1 MSEVAITR
9 VEEAIHSTVDA
20 FNKQDMR
27 VFLSYFTSDTT
38 AYWPDAGELVVGE
51 AVYDRYRTS
60 AEAGFTANLEAQDIN
75 LQLNGNIVL
84 STCYFRG
91 TFNPPDG
98 SVSDV
103 AFRVSLM
110 WVSTDDGW
118 KIAHAHYSPLTSN

>member
-1 MSEVAITR
+1 MSEVAVTQ

-20 FNKQDMR
+20 FNKQDMG
-27 VFLSYFTSDTT
+27 VFLSYFTSNTT

-51 AVYDRYRTS
+51 AVHDRYRS
-60 AEAGFTANLEAQDIN
+60 GEGSGFKANLEAQDIHV
-75 LQLNGNIVL
+75 QLNGNIVL

-98 SVSDV
+98 SVSNV

-110 WVSTDDGW
+110 WVSTDEGC